1 MVILPNGAVQFERW
15 DLPFVKRLGVPKATE
30 AVLNYTTVN
39 PLPFLYDT
47 YQLAAFLNLR
57 RRELFA
63 YTKHPEGEYRE
74 RTIPK
79 RDGSLRHLYA
89 PSPALRRIQKT
100 ILRHIVQRE
109 PISPYATAYVHGRTL
124 SANATPHIGKL
135 YLLKLD
141 ITDFFGSITFE
152 RVYAAAFN
160 TRYFPRQVG
169 VMLTELCCRK
179 GVLPQGAPTSP
190 ALSNRVME
198 RFDTYIGDWC
208 RRRDIA
214 YTRYCDDMTFSADF
228 PLYFVYAKVK
238 TMLEDMG
245 FTVNEKKTRLISAAN
260 RQTVTGLT
268 VNEKRSVPR
277 AYKQRL
283 RQEIYYALRFG
294 IADSAAH
301 AGYDAFA
308 ADPPRYWRR
317 LLGQVQYVLH
327 IEPDNAW
334 FRQAQEQLLQAAP
347 DGLSSC
353 ST

>member
-1 MVILPNGAVQFERW
+1 MIILPDDTVQFERW
-15 DLPFVKRLGVPKATE
+15 DMPFVQQLGIQKATE
-30 AVLNYTTVN
+30 TVLNYATLN

-63 YTKHPEGEYRE
+63 YTKHPEREYHE
-74 RTIPK
+74 LTIPK
-79 RDGSLRHLYA
+79 HDGSLRHLCA
-89 PSPALRRIQKT
+89 PSPALRAVQKT
-100 ILRHIVQRE
+100 ILRRIVQRE
-109 PISPYATAYVHGRTL
+109 PVSPYATAYVHGRTL
-124 SANATPHIGKL
+124 SANATPHIGKP

-152 RVYAAAFN
+152 QVYTAAFN
-160 TRYFPRQVG
+160 TRYFPRQIG
-169 VMLTELCCRK
+169 VMLAELCCCK

-190 ALSNRVME
+190 ALSNRVMD
-198 RFDTYIGDWC
+198 RFDTYVGDWC

-214 YTRYCDDMTFSADF
+214 YTRYCDDMTFSADC
-228 PLYFVYAKVK
+228 PLQFVYTKVK
-238 TMLEDMG
+238 TLLEDMG

-268 VNEKRSVPR
+268 VNEKLSVPR
-277 AYKQRL
+277 DYKQRL
-283 RQEIYYALRFG
+283 RQEVYYALRFG
-294 IADSAAH
+294 IADSAAR
-301 AGYDAFA
+301 AGYGAFST
-308 ADPPRYWRR
+308 DLMRYWRR
-317 LLGQVQYVLH
+317 LLGQVLYVLH

-347 DGLSSC
+347 SEPSDG